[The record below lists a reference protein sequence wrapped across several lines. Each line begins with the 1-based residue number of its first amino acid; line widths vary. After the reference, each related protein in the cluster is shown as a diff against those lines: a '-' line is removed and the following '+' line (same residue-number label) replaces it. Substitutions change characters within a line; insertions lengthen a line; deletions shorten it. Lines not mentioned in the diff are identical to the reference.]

1 MMKEWGGH
9 VVIQR
14 VRATLPRPLI
24 SAFCLI
30 LMLPLTVGCQQSF
43 EPLPLAQGPQTNLSP
58 SDYEFLPAGTV
69 VVWRN
74 LDTGRIEEQH
84 ILDHIGRLYQ
94 ATWVG
99 RRSFAY
105 LPDTWADNEN
115 TSEADIEPLFP
126 MQVGK
131 KVAFYRQP
139 EAGKTYDRVEVIRT
153 ETLSLE
159 IGKVDTFVIETHS
172 RLLAGGWSGR
182 ALVWY
187 APALRTM
194 VQLEITDTDGD
205 HRRRQVIA
213 IKAP

>member
-1 MMKEWGGH
+1 MREWLYH
-9 VVIQR
+9 LRFQLLQ
-14 VRATLPRPLI
+14 AAFPRSIGL
-24 SAFCLI
+24 AFCLTF
-30 LMLPLTVGCQQSF
+30 MLSLTLGCQQSF
-43 EPLPLAQGPQTNLSP
+43 EPLPLAQGPQTSLPP

-84 ILDHIGRLYQ
+84 ILNHIGRLYQ
-94 ATWVG
+94 ATWAG
-99 RRSFAY
+99 KRSFAY

-115 TSEADIEPLFP
+115 TREADIEPLFP

-139 EAGKTYDRVEVIRT
+139 AGGRTHDRVEVIRA

-159 IGKVDTFVIETHS
+159 IGKVDTFVIETQS
-172 RLLAGGWSGR
+172 QQLADGWSGR

-194 VQLEITDTDGD
+194 VQVEITDTDGD
-205 HRRRQVIA
+205 HRRRQLIA
-213 IKAP
+213 IKTH